1 MYFLTGDVATISH
14 YVCCYIYYSVSTN
27 VCIIFCSS
35 DVFSD
40 RRLPNFFQGWEEWL
54 RACRVTGKITKV
66 MITDEQLKEL
76 FSTIDADH
84 SGHVGVEEFVAYLE
98 PSSKEVAALEEAGT
112 ARGSIFGRPGDK

>member
-1 MYFLTGDVATISH
+1 MLTPAPEQPAYRAWIASQRSEIVAASGIPDKAYTWICQ
-14 YVCCYIYYSVSTN
+14 VN
-27 VCIIFCSS
+27 N
-35 DVFSD
+35 
-40 RRLPNFFQGWEEWL
+40 L
-54 RACRVTGKITKV
+54 

-76 FSTIDADH
+76 FSTIDADN